1 MVPPSSLELCA
12 DSPSTQPQT
21 RVKPELSTIGLV
33 TGGAGGDSGRP
44 VSGYGVKLKW
54 LRSSTGLTQE
64 AFADVVGVAS
74 RSLSVW
80 ENETNPPS
88 RSNVKLIARH
98 FGIPPAE
105 LADFLEGTGH
115 LVTIPTPMRDWLA
128 VPRISN
134 ETTVGEL
141 SKLAGPT

>member
-1 MVPPSSLELCA
+1 MVPPSKLELCA
-12 DSPSTQPQT
+12 DSPSTQPS
-21 RVKPELSTIGLV
+21 VCAKPELSTIRLA
-33 TGGAGGDSGRP
+33 TGEAVGDSGRP

-54 LRSSTGLTQE
+54 LRASTGLTQE
-64 AFADVVGVAS
+64 AFADAVGVSS

-88 RSNVKLIARH
+88 RSNLKLIARH
-98 FGIPPAE
+98 FGIPLAE
-105 LADFLEGTGH
+105 LADFLEGNGH

-134 ETTVGEL
+134 ETTLGEL
-141 SKLAGPT
+141 SKLAGQT